1 MKLKSIKNRFKNR
14 LIFLLGFGL
23 VLDGFWVDFG
33 GVFGTLDLQKWSCGV
48 GEVLFFKKSPFFDLI
63 WFVSDFLM
71 ILGGFR
77 EDFGSQ
83 NGAKMG

>member
-33 GVFGTLDLQKWSCGV
+33 GVFGTLDLQKWGCGV
-48 GEVLFFKKSPFFDLI
+48 GEVLFFKKSPFFDQI
-63 WFVSDFLM
+63 WFGSDFCM
-71 ILGGFR
+71 NLGGFG
-77 EDFGSQ
+77 EHFGSQ
-83 NGAKMG
+83 NDAKMA